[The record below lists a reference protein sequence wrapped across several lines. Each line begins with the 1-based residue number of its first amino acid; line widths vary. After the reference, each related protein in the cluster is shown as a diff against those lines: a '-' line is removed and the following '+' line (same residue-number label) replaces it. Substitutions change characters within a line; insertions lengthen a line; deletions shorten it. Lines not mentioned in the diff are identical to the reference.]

1 MVYTMLNEKVLVS
14 QERRQQIGFL
24 IFQPRS
30 DNNPVVLRNPAMET
44 SFELLTAIL
53 NFATIEPLFDQ
64 ITLELQ
70 EDTFNVDLSRILL

>member
-1 MVYTMLNEKVLVS
+1 MVNAMLNEKVLVS

-53 NFATIEPLFDQ
+53 NFATFEPLFDQ
-64 ITLELQ
+64 ITLELR